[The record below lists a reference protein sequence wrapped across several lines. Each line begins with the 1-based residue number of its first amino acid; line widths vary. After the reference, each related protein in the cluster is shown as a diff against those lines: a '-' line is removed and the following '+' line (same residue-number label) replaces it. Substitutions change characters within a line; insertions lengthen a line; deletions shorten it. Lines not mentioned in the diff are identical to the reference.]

1 MDAIARPELQATRSP
16 WIGFSAVAVGTVMAT
31 LDSSIVNVALPT
43 IGHELGAS
51 IAAVQWIVAGYL
63 LTISAVLLTAGRLG
77 DLLGL
82 RNVFVGGLLLF
93 TAGSALCGLAPG
105 LPSLV
110 AARVVQGMGASATMA
125 IGPAALTALFPRERR
140 GRALGAN
147 ASAVALGLTLGP
159 PLGGF
164 IVQHLSWRWLFL
176 VNLPIGVAG
185 AAWAFATLPAD
196 APARGSRLDLP
207 GAAWI
212 AAAVGALVA
221 AIQAAPRS
229 PPTAAVLL
237 ACAAAVTVL
246 LVRRE
251 RRAPSPLVDAS
262 LFSRRLFSL
271 GLASGLLSYAA
282 LFSSTLLTPFFLA
295 RVKGLEPRALGL
307 ALIAVPLALSI
318 SSPIS
323 GRLSDR
329 VGSRGLCVAGMV
341 ILACGLGGLALARA
355 DDSLLS
361 IVARLALCGLGMGLF
376 QPPNNNAVMGA
387 LPRERL
393 GSGGGLLAQARNF
406 GMVLGIA
413 SSEALFH
420 AFGGAAAGGA
430 GFLRGYRVALFSGA
444 TIAIAASI
452 VSERR

>member
-1 MDAIARPELQATRSP
+1 MDAVARPGLHATRSP

-63 LTISAVLLTAGRLG
+63 LTISAALLTAGRLG
-77 DLLGL
+77 DLVGH
-82 RNVFVGGLLLF
+82 RRVFAAGLLLF
-93 TAGSALCGLAPG
+93 TAGSALCGLARG

-110 AARVVQGMGASATMA
+110 AARVVQGLGASATMA

-140 GRALGAN
+140 GLGAN

-176 VNLPIGVAG
+176 VNLPIGLVG

-196 APARGSRLDLP
+196 APARGSKLDLP

-212 AAAVGALVA
+212 AAAVGTLVA

-229 PPTAAVLL
+229 PPTAALLL
-237 ACAAAVTVL
+237 ACAGASAVL

-262 LFSRRLFSL
+262 LFSRRIFSL
-271 GLASGLLSYAA
+271 GLASGLLSYTA

-329 VGSRGLCVAGMV
+329 LGSRGLCVAGMAV
-341 ILACGLGGLALARA
+341 LACGLGGLALARA
-355 DDSLLS
+355 DDGVPS

-376 QPPNNNAVMGA
+376 QPPNNSAVMGA

-393 GSGGGLLAQARNF
+393 GSGGGLLAEARNF
-406 GMVLGIA
+406 GMALGIA
-413 SSEALFH
+413 SSEALFR

-444 TIAIAASI
+444 AVAIVASF